1 MVHRSLPRSLSPR
14 ARLLLALLRRRAA
27 TPVDMARY
35 ALRHTAYY
43 ADAYRGWDGRT
54 FAALPLLTK
63 EIARKISPYD
73 LLARPLAG
81 KVFLYGETT
90 GSTGSPTPAFFTR
103 REFHAATLLAYI
115 TPYHAMLKRAL
126 SANRTCVNGLTFGFT
141 VAGPS
146 FGDLLA
152 NLGGLV
158 ASPGSRS
165 TLATPERTARC
176 IVRLKPSVIAATP
189 ADFLAWMRIVKE
201 DYPDDYDA
209 VVKSLKI
216 LLSTA
221 ELCADARVR
230 QIEQH
235 HDIVHIDA
243 YACVEGFFSLP
254 CPCGEKHVLPAYH
267 AELIDEEGRPAGT
280 EGTGRFVFTNLLKR
294 STPMIR
300 YLLDDWVTIAPSA
313 CRYGFRRSI
322 VPHGRYELTV
332 LSPSG
337 RIGARHVE
345 EEIFRHG
352 LFGDYQVEVLPERV
366 RATLETYAG
375 EADGARVEEA
385 LSRLFGVPAQVSF
398 VPYGKLSDYRSVR
411 MSKSILRLVDRR
423 PASQQRVPA
432 HL

>member
-1 MVHRSLPRSLSPR
+1 MVNRNLPRSLSPR
-14 ARLLLALLRRRAA
+14 ARLLLALLRLRTA
-27 TPVDMARY
+27 TPVGMARY
-35 ALRHTAYY
+35 ALRHTTYY
-43 ADAYRGWDGRT
+43 ADAYRAWEGRT
-54 FAALPLLTK
+54 FDALPLLTK
-63 EIARKISPYD
+63 DIARRISPYD
-73 LLARPLAG
+73 LLARPLAR
-81 KVFLYGETT
+81 KVVLYGETT
-90 GSTGSPTPAFFTR
+90 GSTGSPTPAFATR

-115 TPYHAMLKRAL
+115 TPYHAMLASTL
-126 SANRTCVNGLTFGFT
+126 AANRTCVNGLASGLTM
-141 VAGPS
+141 AGPS

-189 ADFLAWMRIVKE
+189 ADFLAWMRIVAE

-209 VVKSLKI
+209 VVNSLQV

-221 ELCADARVR
+221 ELCAASRVR

-235 HDIVHIDA
+235 FDIVHIDA

-267 AELIDEEGRPAGT
+267 TELIDEEGRPAGAD
-280 EGTGRFVFTNLLKR
+280 GTGRFVFTNLLKR

-300 YLLDDWVTIAPSA
+300 YLLDDWVTIAPST
-313 CRYGFRRSI
+313 CRYGFRRSV

-332 LSPSG
+332 MTPSG

-352 LFGDYQVEVLPERV
+352 LFGDYQVELLSDHVK
-366 RATLETYAG
+366 ATLEAYAG
-375 EADGARVEEA
+375 EADKARVEEVLA
-385 LSRLFGVPAQVSF
+385 RLFGVRAQASV

-423 PASQQRVPA
+423 PTSQQKVPT